1 LDFGLTVA
9 QAVTRR
15 PVEVVSFTNC
25 AKAEF
30 MVRMQRREFITL
42 LGGVAVAWPPA
53 VQAQQPF
60 RIGLL
65 NTGASTFFIAPFMG
79 KLEELGY
86 LEGKN
91 VVIERKFAEGN
102 RERLKEFAADL
113 VRQHVDVIV
122 TIGTPAAFAAKQ
134 ATSTIPIVLGA
145 ISDPVGVGLVTSLA
159 RPGGNATGN
168 SLMAPELSAK
178 RLEILR
184 TLAPGISRFA
194 ILWDS
199 SNPGMAERV
208 RETEIA
214 ADRSHVLLHI
224 VGPRTLDEL
233 EAAFAELLDQRPEAL
248 LVTTEAFTRQHLARI
263 LDFANRNKI
272 PAMFEESSYVEAG
285 GLMSYGPNYEEVF
298 RTAAVFVGKILKGAK
313 PADLPIEQPTKFQLV
328 INLKTAKAL
337 AIEIPPTL
345 LAMAD
350 RVIE

>member
-1 LDFGLTVA
+1 MDH
-9 QAVTRR
+9 
-15 PVEVVSFTNC
+15 
-25 AKAEF
+25 
-30 MVRMQRREFITL
+30 MQRRGFITL
-42 LGGVAVAWPPA
+42 AGMAVLWPLA
-53 VQAQQPF
+53 ARAQQPF

-65 NTGASTFFIAPFMG
+65 NTGASTFFIAPFIG
-79 KLEELGY
+79 KLKELGY

-102 RERLKEFAADL
+102 SERLKEFAADL
-113 VRQHVDVIV
+113 VREHVDVIV
-122 TIGTPAAFAAKQ
+122 TIGTPAGFAAKQ

-145 ISDPVGVGLVTSLA
+145 ISDPVGVGLVSSLA

-184 TLAPGISRFA
+184 TLAPGITRFA

-208 RETEIA
+208 RETKVA
-214 ADRSHVLLHI
+214 ADQSRVLLHT
-224 VGPRTLDEL
+224 VGPRNLEEL
-233 EAAFAELLDQRPEAL
+233 EAAFAELLDRRPDAL

-272 PAMFEESSYVEAG
+272 PAMFEDSSYVEAG
-285 GLMSYGPNYEEVF
+285 GLMSYGPSYEEVF
-298 RTAAVFVGKILKGAK
+298 RTAAVFVDKILKGAK

-345 LAMAD
+345 LTMAD

>member
-1 LDFGLTVA
+1 
-9 QAVTRR
+9 
-15 PVEVVSFTNC
+15 
-25 AKAEF
+25 
-30 MVRMQRREFITL
+30 
-42 LGGVAVAWPPA
+42 
-53 VQAQQPF
+53 
-60 RIGLL
+60 
-65 NTGASTFFIAPFMG
+65 MG

-102 RERLKEFAADL
+102 PERLKEFAADL
-113 VRQHVDVIV
+113 VREHVDVIV
-122 TIGTPAAFAAKQ
+122 TLGTPAGFAAKQ

-145 ISDPVGVGLVTSLA
+145 NSDPVGVGLVASLA

-184 TLAPGISRFA
+184 ALAPGISRFA

-208 RETEIA
+208 RETKVA
-214 ADRSHVLLHI
+214 ADQSRVLLHT
-224 VGPRTLDEL
+224 VGPRNLEEL
-233 EAAFAELLDQRPEAL
+233 EAAFAELLNQRPDAL
-248 LVTTEAFTRQHLARI
+248 LVTTETFTRQHLVRI
-263 LDFANRNKI
+263 LDFASQNKI
-272 PAMFEESSYVEAG
+272 PAMFEDSSYVEAG
-285 GLMSYGPNYEEVF
+285 GLMSYGPDYEEVF
-298 RTAAVFVGKILKGAK
+298 RTAAVFVSKILKGAK

>member
-1 LDFGLTVA
+1 MA
-9 QAVTRR
+9 HMQTR
-15 PVEVVSFTNC
+15 TWI
-25 AKAEF
+25 A
-30 MVRMQRREFITL
+30 L
-42 LGGVAVAWPPA
+42 LGVIAAVWPLA
-53 VQAQQPF
+53 ASAQQSF

-65 NTGASTFFIAPFMG
+65 NSGASTFFIDPFVG
-79 KLEELGY
+79 KLQELGY
-86 LEGKN
+86 REGKN
-91 VVIERKFAEGN
+91 IVIERKFAEGN

-122 TIGTPAAFAAKQ
+122 TIGTPAGFAAKQ
-134 ATSTIPIVLGA
+134 ATGTIPIVFGA
-145 ISDPVGVGLVTSLA
+145 ISDPVGVGLVASLA

-178 RLEILR
+178 RLELLR
-184 TLAPGISRFA
+184 TLKPGISRFA

-214 ADRSHVLLHI
+214 ADRSHVLLHT
-224 VGPRTLDEL
+224 VGPRTPAEL
-233 EAAFAELLDQRPEAL
+233 EAAFTELVDRRPDAL

-263 LDFANRNKI
+263 LDFASQNRI
-272 PAMFEESSYVEAG
+272 PAMFEDSSFVEAG
-285 GLMSYGPNYEEVF
+285 GLMSYGPDYQEVF
-298 RTAAVFVGKILKGAK
+298 RTAAVLVSKILKGAK
-313 PADLPIEQPTKFQLV
+313 PADLPIEQPTTFQLV

-337 AIEIPPTL
+337 GIDIPPNL